1 VDVSDPAG
9 PATLGQID
17 TREPALALQVRDNL
31 AYVATGRGG
40 IEVFDVSTVQTPTLH
55 TTIPIERGSVVGLH
69 IEGSSAWVA
78 LGNDGFQQLEISA
91 AQVVSPT
98 QTITPTLITSLDTVG
113 SALGLTIA
121 DETTYVADRRGV
133 FTFNPTSGSD
143 DYAIGESAYVRDI
156 QAAGGRVFA
165 ADSGFPSGV
174 HLYNI
179 SSPIALTPRGFAPV
193 EAPGSALA
201 VQPADAGDLAY
212 VAAGSGGVL
221 LFDTSDPVRPTRN
234 SGYNTPGLARE
245 LAVADDLVYVAD
257 GDGGLLILRTSD
269 VPARYLYL
277 PLVQR

>member
-1 VDVSDPAG
+1 
-9 PATLGQID
+9 
-17 TREPALALQVRDNL
+17 VRDNL

-40 IEVFDVSTVQTPTLH
+40 IAVFDVSTVQTPTLH

-113 SALGLTIA
+113 SALGLTVA
-121 DETTYVADRRGV
+121 DETTYVADRRGI
-133 FTFNPTSGSD
+133 FAFHPTSGSD
-143 DYAIGESAYVRDI
+143 DYTIGDSAYVRDI

-174 HLYNI
+174 HLLDV
-179 SSPIALTPRGFAPV
+179 SDPLSLTLRGFAPI

-221 LFDTSDPVRPTRN
+221 LFDTSDPSRPTRN
-234 SGYNTPGLARE
+234 SGYDTPGLARE
-245 LAVADDLVYVAD
+245 LAVTEDLVYVAD

-269 VPARYLYL
+269 VTARYLYL